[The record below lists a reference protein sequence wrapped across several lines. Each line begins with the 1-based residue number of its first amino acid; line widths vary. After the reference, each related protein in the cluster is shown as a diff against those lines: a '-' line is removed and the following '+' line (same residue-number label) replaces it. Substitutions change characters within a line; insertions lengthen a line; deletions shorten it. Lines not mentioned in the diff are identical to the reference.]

1 MAVLVNNNVR
11 TPVSTNNNN
20 ELPRSEY
27 WINIGVNV
35 NGKFISLNKGGI
47 PLDRVEK
54 IKINPNSDNKEWIA
68 QAMLHNNLVDAL
80 LQGANQLNWGEHQ
93 SLALSCELIKINN
106 PAQVNQTNVEVP
118 SVDSLMTQLFQ

>member
-11 TPVSTNNNN
+11 TPVTTNNNN

-47 PLDRVEK
+47 PLDRLEK

-68 QAMLHNNLVDAL
+68 QAMLHNNVVDAI

-93 SLALSCELIKINN
+93 SLTLSCELIKINN
-106 PAQVNQTNVEVP
+106 PAQVNQTNIEVP
-118 SVDSLMTQLFQ
+118 SVDSLITQLFQ